1 MMGGPGPFIVSAG
14 GARLIAVYE
23 CGGLHAERVDRG
35 AQVCDGGRWSPP
47 GVTVPP
53 ALKRDWPGAP
63 SAAGPAEGEPGG

>member
-35 AQVCDGGRWSPP
+35 AQVCDGGR
-47 GVTVPP
+47 VV
-53 ALKRDWPGAP
+53 
-63 SAAGPAEGEPGG
+63 AAGVLQA